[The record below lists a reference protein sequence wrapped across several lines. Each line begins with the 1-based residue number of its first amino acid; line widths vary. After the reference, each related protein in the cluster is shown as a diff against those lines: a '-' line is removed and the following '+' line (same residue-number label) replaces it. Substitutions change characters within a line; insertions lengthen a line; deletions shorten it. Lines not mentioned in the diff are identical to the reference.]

1 MDVTVGT
8 EQETQLCSNCK
19 KDVPVANFTIH
30 EIHCSR
36 NIEVCGFC
44 KESVPK
50 SEMKNHVESKHV
62 KVTCKCNM
70 KIEKSD
76 LEDHEASSCPLRPAV
91 CQYCDIELT
100 FNKLQDHEEY
110 CGTRTE
116 TCSGCGRNIMVKDL
130 KLHAEVCGKE
140 AKQKHVNKA
149 RALFSCED
157 EEAEPCSFQS
167 IRNILSPDDY
177 VRTLWGIP
185 RPLQSPFYSSFG
197 RDQLFKDI
205 NTRNTSAMWRDQN
218 RVAERE
224 QLQRNQN
231 TESSLSEEQ
240 NSNFDYMLAL
250 SLQSENN
257 PHDTTSTEIHSD
269 FWKNYSKGAKPPEHL
284 NRINKSDTFLH
295 EPLVSNIT
303 NHLKNDDVI
312 MLPCEF
318 CEELYPEEDLIL
330 HQTGC
335 SPASALASF
344 SKRSFSPT
352 RQEYGGLVKDDLE
365 LDRTSFGS
373 RFSYPG
379 QHEAVQTEGSTIIPC
394 EFCGIELEEEVLF
407 HHQDQCDLYP
417 VSANPT
423 QGLLQ
428 HPLPPKENLERRES
442 PELARDM
449 RHQGEVSPHYL
460 EDIGQRKLT
469 NAVRGERSLNNLAV
483 ARDLQLTSSN
493 TMKMNNALSPRM
505 KPSNLGGSEG
515 RMRGKGTD
523 ESAAAHVSV
532 VQPSRNFHPE
542 SYMSSFSRVP
552 PTLPSSVRNE
562 GGRSQRMPN
571 VPGHFR
577 SRSRSTKV
585 KPQTPESSCPEEE

>member
-1 MDVTVGT
+1 MDVSVGT
-8 EQETQLCSNCK
+8 EQETRPCSNCK
-19 KDVPVANFTIH
+19 KDVLVANFPIH
-30 EIHCSR
+30 ELHCSR

-76 LEDHEASSCPLRPAV
+76 LEDHEASSCSLRPAV
-91 CQYCDIELT
+91 CQYCDIELA

-140 AKQKHVNKA
+140 AKQKQVNKA

-177 VRTLWGIP
+177 VRTLWGMP
-185 RPLQSPFYSSFG
+185 RPLQSPFYSNFG

-205 NTRNTSAMWRDQN
+205 NTRNASSMWRDQN
-218 RVAERE
+218 R
-224 QLQRNQN
+224 
-231 TESSLSEEQ
+231 
-240 NSNFDYMLAL
+240 
-250 SLQSENN
+250 
-257 PHDTTSTEIHSD
+257 
-269 FWKNYSKGAKPPEHL
+269 
-284 NRINKSDTFLH
+284 
-295 EPLVSNIT
+295 
-303 NHLKNDDVI
+303 DDDMI

-335 SPASALASF
+335 NPASALASF

-373 RFSYPG
+373 RSSYPG
-379 QHEAVQTEGSTIIPC
+379 QDEAVQTEGSTVIPC
-394 EFCGIELEEEVLF
+394 EFCGIQLEEEVLF

-417 VSANPT
+417 ATANPT
-423 QGLLQ
+423 QGLSR
-428 HPLPPKENLERRES
+428 HPLPPKDNMERRES
-442 PELARDM
+442 PELVRRM
-449 RHQGEVSPHYL
+449 RHQGEVSPRYL
-460 EDIGQRKLT
+460 EDIGQQKLT

-493 TMKMNNALSPRM
+493 TMKMNNALSPKT
-505 KPSNLGGSEG
+505 KPSNLGGGEG
-515 RMRGKGTD
+515 RVRGIGAD

-532 VQPSRNFHPE
+532 VRPSRNFHPE
-542 SYMSSFSRVP
+542 SYVSSFSRMP

-577 SRSRSTKV
+577 SRSTKV
-585 KPQTPESSCPEEE
+585 KPQTPESSYPEEE